1 MSAFFKKMRDRNHS
15 TDSNNTNRTGLGF
28 VCVLVIFCL
37 QGGLSLKL
45 QAQVAGAQSVAEKEV
60 SKRMGLMKEAH
71 ALTTEAG
78 LLYDKGNVEESMKIY
93 RQAWD
98 ILPDAPMAA
107 EARMLAR
114 DGYSR
119 AANAQ
124 AKKLAAAARYSEAQE
139 TLKTV
144 LSEDFDPDNAE
155 AKKFRDQLNDPERF
169 EPGMTPEHLKDIDE
183 VTKILREANGQL
195 SLAEFDKANA
205 SFQKVL
211 RIDAYNSAARRG
223 MERVEQEKARY
234 YTTARDH
241 TRAKR
246 FSEVDKEWEDSVPR
260 MDLSS
265 LFGGGT
271 AGTGAVVAGAKEN
284 ALIKLRKIVLPIVDL
299 EGASLEEVV
308 EFLRVRSR
316 ELDPQKRGIDI
327 VLKASA
333 ELKAKP
339 VTINMSSVP
348 LEEVLRYAT
357 EMTNTVYR
365 VDDFAITISSHVEQ
379 SAVIT
384 SKSYRVPPDFIQNA
398 PTGDAAATAPLDPF
412 APAGAAQ
419 SKGLTIRRLGAREFL
434 ESRGVSFPEG
444 SAASYNP
451 GTNILFVRN
460 TSENLAMIDA
470 LVEQVASSAPKQ
482 VEIQVKMIEVN
493 ETKLKELG
501 FDWLLGQFNM
511 PGSDRVFGAGGTVG
525 NQRSADFSAAEI
537 PGALPGLNPITSGLR
552 SSGAILGRPSI
563 DSLINRIN
571 VIPQDS
577 RSPGAFAVSGVFTD
591 PQFQVVL
598 RALSQT
604 KGIQLMA
611 SPTVVTKSGQRA
623 RVAITREF
631 IYPTEFDPPQIPQT
645 VSPST
650 LTLIN
655 LGTGSVT
662 TAEDP
667 YSLPAVP
674 ATPTAFEMR
683 ETGITLEAEAVVSG
697 DGKTV
702 ELNLVP
708 SSVEFEGFIDY
719 GTDFTTY
726 SVGQNINPIAFTIS
740 NTVTNITVDNPILQP
755 VFRTNKVTT
764 SVSIWDGNTVVL
776 GGVMYETQQKIK
788 DKVPLIGNLPIVGRA
803 FQSQLSDVQR
813 KNVIFMVTVRVIDP
827 SGNSV
832 NQPVATPET
841 AGR

>member
-1 MSAFFKKMRDRNHS
+1 
-15 TDSNNTNRTGLGF
+15 
-28 VCVLVIFCL
+28 
-37 QGGLSLKL
+37 
-45 QAQVAGAQSVAEKEV
+45 
-60 SKRMGLMKEAH
+60 MKEAH
-71 ALTTEAG
+71 VLTTEAG
-78 LLYDKGNVEESMKIY
+78 LLYDKGNMEESMKVY

-107 EARMLAR
+107 EARALAR

-139 TLKTV
+139 TLKTI
-144 LSEDFDPDNAE
+144 LAEDFDPDNAE
-155 AKKFRDQLNDPERF
+155 AKKFRDQLSDPERF
-169 EPGMTPEHLKDIDE
+169 EPGMTPEHLKNVDD

-195 SLAEFDKANA
+195 SLAEFDKANET
-205 SFQKVL
+205 FQRVL

-234 YTTARDH
+234 YATARDH

-246 FSEVDKEWEDSVPR
+246 FSDVDKEWEDSVPR

-271 AGTGAVVAGAKEN
+271 AGTGAIVAGSKEN

-348 LEEVLRYAT
+348 MEEVLRYAT
-357 EMTNTVYR
+357 EMTNTIYR
-365 VDDFAITISSHVEQ
+365 VDDFAITISSHAEQ

-384 SKSYRVPPDFIQNA
+384 SKMYRVPPDFIQNA
-398 PTGDAAATAPLDPF
+398 PAGDAAAAPLDPF

-419 SKGLTIRRLGAREFL
+419 TKGLTIRRLGAKEFL

-460 TSENLAMIDA
+460 TSENLAMVDA
-470 LVEQVASSAPKQ
+470 LVELGASSAPKQ

-493 ETKLKELG
+493 ETRFKELG
-501 FDWLLGQFNM
+501 FDWMLGQFNV
-511 PGSDRVFGAGGTVG
+511 PGSDRVYGSGGTVG
-525 NQRSADFSAAEI
+525 NQRSGDFTNAEI
-537 PGALPGLNPITSGLR
+537 PGKLPGANPITSGLR
-552 SSGAILGRPSI
+552 GSGAILGRPSI

-645 VSPST
+645 VRPST

-655 LGTGSVT
+655 GLTGSVT

-726 SVGQNINPIAFTIS
+726 SVSQNIDPIAFTIS
-740 NTVTNITVDNPILQP
+740 NSVANITVDNPILQP

-776 GGVMYETQQKIK
+776 GGVMYESKQNIK
-788 DKVPLIGNLPIVGRA
+788 DKVPLLGSLPLVGRA
-803 FQSQLSDVQR
+803 FQSQLSNVER
-813 KNVIFMVTVRVIDP
+813 KNVIFMVTVRIIDP

-832 NQPVATPET
+832 NQTVATPET
-841 AGR
+841 AVR

>member
-1 MSAFFKKMRDRNHS
+1 
-15 TDSNNTNRTGLGF
+15 
-28 VCVLVIFCL
+28 
-37 QGGLSLKL
+37 
-45 QAQVAGAQSVAEKEV
+45 
-60 SKRMGLMKEAH
+60 MGLMKEAQV
-71 ALTTEAG
+71 LMVEAE
-78 LLYDKGNVEESMKIY
+78 LLYDKGNMEESMKLY

-107 EARMLAR
+107 ESRTAAR

-139 TLKTV
+139 TLKTI

-155 AKKFRDQLNDPERF
+155 AKTFTAQLSDPERF
-169 EPGMTPEHLKDIDE
+169 EPAMTPEHLQDIDE

-195 SLAEFDKANA
+195 SLAQFDKANET
-205 SFQKVL
+205 FQRVL

-223 MERVEQEKARY
+223 MERVEQERARY
-234 YTTARDH
+234 YATARDH
-241 TRAKR
+241 TRAMR
-246 FSEVDKEWEDSVPR
+246 LSEVDKEWEDPVPR

-265 LFGGGT
+265 LFGGS
-271 AGTGAVVAGAKEN
+271 AGTGAVVNGLKEN
-284 ALIKLRKIVLPIVDL
+284 ALIKLRKLVLPIVDL
-299 EGASLEEVV
+299 DGASLEEVV

-327 VLKASA
+327 VLKASP
-333 ELKAKP
+333 ELKSKP

-348 LEEVLRYAT
+348 FEEVLRYAT

-365 VDDFAITISSHVEQ
+365 VDDYAVTISSHAEQ
-379 SAVIT
+379 SVAIT

-398 PTGDAAATAPLDPF
+398 PATDAAVPSDPF
-412 APAGAAQ
+412 AGAAAQ
-419 SKGLTIRRLGAREFL
+419 PKGLLTRRLGAKEFL

-460 TSENLAMIDA
+460 TSENLAMVDA
-470 LVEQVASSAPKQ
+470 LVELVASSAPKQ

-493 ETKLKELG
+493 ETKLRELG
-501 FDWLLGQFNM
+501 FDWLLGQFNV
-511 PGSDRVFGAGGTVG
+511 PGSDGVFGSGGTVG
-525 NQRSADFSAAEI
+525 NQASAAYTGFDF
-537 PGALPGLNPITSGLR
+537 PGATPSGGLIGANPITAGLR
-552 SSGAILGRPSI
+552 GSGNILGRPSI
-563 DSLINRIN
+563 DALINRIS
-571 VIPQDS
+571 VVPQDS
-577 RSPGAFAVSGVFTD
+577 KSPGAFAVSGVFTD

-645 VSPST
+645 VSPAST
-650 LTLIN
+650 TFIN
-655 LGTGSVT
+655 GITGSVT
-662 TAEDP
+662 TAVDP

-719 GTDFTTY
+719 GTDFSTY
-726 SVGQNINPIAFTIS
+726 SVSTNVNLAAFTIG
-740 NTVTNITVDNPILQP
+740 NTTSTIPVDNPILQP

-764 SVSIWDGNTVVL
+764 SVSVWDGNTVVL
-776 GGVMYETQQKIK
+776 GGVMYETKQKIK
-788 DKVPLIGNLPIVGRA
+788 DKVPVIGDLPIVGRA
-803 FQSQLSDVQR
+803 FQSQLSNVER
-813 KNVIFMVTVRVIDP
+813 KNVIFMVSVRVIDP

-832 NQPVATPET
+832 NQPVEMPET
-841 AGR
+841 AGQ